1 MRTITF
7 SLAASMLLACSR
19 ATEPD
24 TAAASATVEASSP
37 VVTTEAGP
45 SRRVLRVCA
54 DPNNLPFSNDRHEGF
69 ENALASL
76 FAEDLDAHLE
86 YTWWAQRRG
95 FFRNT
100 LKAGLCDVVMGVPAG
115 FELTATTRP
124 IYRSSYV
131 FVRHATAKNERALR
145 SFDDGRLRTWRVGVH
160 VIGDDYANSPP
171 VHALSRRGIVDNVV
185 GYRLLDDYARDNPP
199 ARAIDGV
206 AAGEVDVAVVW
217 GPIGGYFAKR
227 ASRPLVVEPVH
238 AREDDVFPLQYAIA
252 LGVRRDDRTL
262 RDELDAIVERRT
274 DDIRQLLARFDVPTV
289 EDMAN
294 VPRPARQGGA
304 R

>member
-1 MRTITF
+1 
-7 SLAASMLLACSR
+7 MLLACSR

-24 TAAASATVEASSP
+24 TAAPPEAVEASGSVASP
-37 VVTTEAGP
+37 EAGP
-45 SRRVLRVCA
+45 ARRVLRVCA
-54 DPNNLPFSNDRHEGF
+54 DPNNLPFSNQRREGL

-76 FAEDLDAHLE
+76 VAEELDADVE

-131 FVRHATAKNERALR
+131 FVRPAPAKGERALR
-145 SFDDGRLRTWRVGVH
+145 SFDDSRLRTWRVGVH

-185 GYRLLDDYARDNPP
+185 GYRLLDDYSRDNPP

-206 AAGEVDVAVVW
+206 VAGEVDVAIVW

-227 ASRPLVVEPVH
+227 AGRPLVVEPVQ
-238 AREDDVFPLQYAIA
+238 AREDDVTPLEYAIA
-252 LGVRRDDRTL
+252 LGVRRNDRAL
-262 RDELDAIVERRT
+262 RDELDAVVERRA
-274 DDIRQLLARFDVPTV
+274 DDIRQLIARFDVPIV
-289 EDMAN
+289 ED
-294 VPRPARQGGA
+294 VVRPARQGGA